1 MDPPD
6 PEPPLTPVLK
16 KNTKRVL
23 ICIERQQIVSRLM
36 FELQERGVDG
46 KFLCGTLKLVA
57 VTRVWARVCQN
68 YENPLIRQFRS
79 CPQKKKCGRHTKWN
93 HDEVRKTVKLIPL
106 FRGRTIRDL
115 AHALSIPKS
124 TLFRMKCDSDD
135 PVIMTCT
142 SALKPALTERHKLL
156 RVTFC
161 LTNIDPVTRQYDN
174 CMQSVHVDEKWFF
187 ISE

>member
-6 PEPPLTPVLK
+6 PEPPLTPVPN
-16 KNTKRVL
+16 KNTKREL
-23 ICIERQQIVSRLM
+23 TCIERQQIVSRLM

-46 KFLCGTLKLVA
+46 KFLRGTLKLVA
-57 VTRVWARVCQN
+57 GEFHVCPRTITRVWARACQN

-79 CPQKKKCGRHTKWN
+79 SPQKKKCGRHKKWN
-93 HDEVRKTVKLIPL
+93 HNEVCKAVKLIPL
-106 FRGRTIRDL
+106 FQRRTIWDL

-142 SALKPALTERHKLL
+142 SALKPALTEQHKLL
-156 RVTFC
+156 CCV
-161 LTNIDPVTRQYDN
+161 
-174 CMQSVHVDEKWFF
+174 
-187 ISE
+187 